1 MLQLNQP
8 PALVL
13 AAVLRVVAALA
24 VLQDKLGLV
33 GCGLVAAGLDQMA
46 VLLKQPPESSA
57 RDPLRT
63 AQSCG

>member
-1 MLQLNQP
+1 M
-8 PALVL
+8 
-13 AAVLRVVAALA
+13 AVLRVVMLVAAGLLA
-24 VLQDKLGLV
+24 VLDQDGGLDQV
-33 GCGLVAAGLDQMA
+33 AVLLVAAGLDQMA